1 MRILFLNP
9 GGQLGGAETS
19 LLAILASLRR
29 AVPSWPLGLVAAAE
43 GPLAAHAQALGVSV
57 CLLPF
62 PEALARAGEHGAA
75 GERIRLVAQLGRAAV
90 SVAAYGAQLRREIRR
105 FEPDVIHS
113 NGLKMHVLAAGAA
126 RRPLI
131 WHLHDYVGTRPVTA
145 GLLRWSAPR
154 SVRIV
159 ANSKSVSDDARAAIA
174 TNRDVRLVYNAVDL
188 DRFSPCGD
196 VADLDRLA
204 GLPPAPPG
212 TIRIGLVATF
222 ARWKG
227 HEVFLRAIARLAD
240 TVPCR
245 AYVIGDALY
254 QTDGSQ
260 YQRHELQQMSAALGL
275 ARRTGFTG
283 FVLRSDAAL
292 RALDIVVHAST
303 EREPFGLAIAEA
315 MACGRAV
322 IVSQAGGAREL
333 VTAGVD
339 ALVHTPGDVDELA
352 DRLAALSADAELRT
366 RLGAAARATAEQRF
380 ALDRLARELV
390 PVYESLLQDYSRDS
404 LRTLSR

>member
-1 MRILFLNP
+1 M
-9 GGQLGGAETS
+9 
-19 LLAILASLRR
+19 
-29 AVPSWPLGLVAAAE
+29 
-43 GPLAAHAQALGVSV
+43 
-57 CLLPF
+57 
-62 PEALARAGEHGAA
+62 
-75 GERIRLVAQLGRAAV
+75 
-90 SVAAYGAQLRREIRR
+90 
-105 FEPDVIHS
+105 
-113 NGLKMHVLAAGAA
+113 
-126 RRPLI
+126 
-131 WHLHDYVGTRPVTA
+131 
-145 GLLRWSAPR
+145 
-154 SVRIV
+154 
-159 ANSKSVSDDARAAIA
+159 
-174 TNRDVRLVYNAVDL
+174 
-188 DRFSPCGD
+188 
-196 VADLDRLA
+196 
-204 GLPPAPPG
+204 
-212 TIRIGLVATF
+212 RIGLVATF

-227 HEVFLRAIARLAD
+227 HEVFLRAIARLAH

-260 YQRHELQQMSAALGL
+260 YQRHELEQMSAALGL

-303 EREPFGLAIAEA
+303 GPEPFGLAIAEA

-352 DRLAALSADAELRT
+352 DRLATLSADAALRA

-390 PVYESLLQDYSRDS
+390 PVYESLLQDHSRPH
-404 LRTLSR
+404 